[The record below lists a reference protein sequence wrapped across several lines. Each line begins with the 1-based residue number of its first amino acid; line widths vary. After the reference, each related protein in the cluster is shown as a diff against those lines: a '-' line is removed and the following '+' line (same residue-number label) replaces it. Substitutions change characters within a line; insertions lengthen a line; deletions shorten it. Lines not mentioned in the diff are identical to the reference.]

1 MPLPDNRIRLPS
13 NKIDFAT
20 EVGIASQDHD
30 SYPPPQ
36 GQARYDHLR
45 MFLIGLLSLQ
55 SSFSEP
61 SEFRDGTPW
70 FDLNTQSLKI
80 NVNGEWVNFTDAIH
94 LETGTSLTD
103 WYQSVNIAIS
113 SLTPECSFGG
123 SVTALT
129 SSIPIPASIQ
139 NKLSS
144 DTRAFITIN
153 GTSIDPREVNL
164 AGIPYPTVIN
174 LNNWELESGDNYFV
188 TLRRI
193 PSSCFVTQNIS
204 TP

>member
-13 NKIDFAT
+13 NKIDFT
-20 EVGIASQDHD
+20 SEVGVASQDHD
-30 SYPPPQ
+30 NYPPPQ

-55 SSFSEP
+55 SSFAEP

-70 FDLNTQSLKI
+70 FDLNTLSLKI
-80 NVNGEWVNFTDAIH
+80 SINGEWVNLTDAIL
-94 LETGTSLTD
+94 LESGTTLSD

-113 SLTPECSFGG
+113 SLTPECTFGG
-123 SVTALT
+123 NVTALT
-129 SSIPIPASIQ
+129 SIIPIPASIQ
-139 NKLSS
+139 AKLTI
-144 DTRAFITIN
+144 DTRAFVTVN
-153 GTSIDPREVNL
+153 GTSVDPKEVTL
-164 AGIPYPTVIN
+164 SGTPYPTAIN

-204 TP
+204 IP